1 MTKRMKR
8 LMQLAGISIVGVTAV
23 VAGVFFTHSNAATH
37 LVNGGSP
44 AGQALAS
51 RILAAFPHDGLTG
64 VDFASPPAG
73 LLGHP
78 AADDSWLDLTIAKDE
93 NLSDAVW
100 RANLLA
106 STFQTEATQSGAD
119 SLEGYSIRVEGSTN
133 KSSVGD
139 FVKMI
144 PPSSALNRQDIPS
157 IGAAEAAVTKRLH
170 AGAVAA
176 DVQFRGVRFFTTP
189 ELAFEVTIAVRDPAE
204 FVKTSPGRL
213 YKLLGE
219 DSGYDARE
227 IRVTD
232 QHGSLFMLAAFNTD
246 LSSGATWI
254 RPDLHP
260 HGLGGTLG
268 AATLSHG

>member
-1 MTKRMKR
+1 MNR
-8 LMQLAGISIVGVTAV
+8 LMQLAGISIVGATAV
-23 VAGVFFTHSNAATH
+23 LAGVFFTHSNAATH

-44 AGQALAS
+44 EGQALAG

-64 VDFASPPAG
+64 FDFGPPPAG
-73 LLGHP
+73 LLDHP
-78 AADDSWLDLTIAKDE
+78 AADDSWLDLTITKDE
-93 NLSDAVW
+93 DLSDAVW

-106 STFQTEATQSGAD
+106 STFQAEATQSGAD

-144 PPSSALNRQDIPS
+144 PPASALNRQDIPS
-157 IGAAEAAVTKRLH
+157 IGAAEAALTNRLR

-176 DVQFRGVRFFTTP
+176 GVEFRGVRFFTTP
-189 ELAFEVTIAVRDPAE
+189 ELAFEVTVAASDPAE

-232 QHGSLFMLAAFNTD
+232 QHGSLFMLSAFNTD
-246 LSSGATWI
+246 LSSGAIWI
-254 RPDLHP
+254 RPDL

-268 AATLSHG
+268 AATLPGG